1 MRQFG
6 GTWSETKLDCVERYL
21 AAYLR
26 VMQKQLQ
33 YSLHYVDAF
42 AGRGKQALKIAAGL
56 SAEAVELESF
66 FGDESERADTREF
79 LVGSAIR
86 ALAAS
91 SKSTRSFDRFVFMDT
106 DESSCEELESII
118 SSDYAQLRHAVSVL
132 CHDANGALDE
142 YVARNN
148 WAKVRAVVFL
158 DPFGLEA
165 SWETIGR
172 LAVTG
177 ACDVWYLFPLGGV
190 MRMMT
195 NNGQVPDAWR
205 RRLDRVFGTPD
216 WYDEFYRPS
225 GQQSLLEDGQG
236 GVLKDAST
244 QHVVDYIRQRLQS
257 VFPAVS
263 NAGILR
269 NGKSAPL
276 FALVLG
282 VSSRSHA
289 AQRAALNIANHL
301 VKDLGQ

>member
-6 GTWSETKLDCVERYL
+6 GTWSETKLDCVERYVT
-21 AAYLR
+21 AYLR
-26 VMQKQLQ
+26 VMQNQAR
-33 YSLHYVDAF
+33 YTLHYVDAF
-42 AGRGKQALKIAAGL
+42 AGRGKQALKSASDATADAA
-56 SAEAVELESF
+56 ELDSF
-66 FGDESERADTREF
+66 FGDEAERADATEF
-79 LVGSAIR
+79 LVGSAVR

-91 SKSTRSFDRFVFMDT
+91 SKSTRSFDRFVFVDV
-106 DESSCEELESII
+106 DEASCQELESLI
-118 SSDYAQLRHAVSVL
+118 SSDFPQLRHAVSIL

-142 YVARNN
+142 YVAHNN
-148 WAKVRAVVFL
+148 WANVRAVVFL

-165 SWETIGR
+165 TWETIGC
-172 LAVTG
+172 LAGTG

-195 NNGQVPDAWR
+195 NDGQVPDAWR

-216 WYDEFYRPS
+216 WYREFYRPS
-225 GQQSLLEDGQG
+225 GQQSLLEDEQG

-244 QHVVDYIRQRLQS
+244 RHVVGYIRQRLQA

-301 VKDLGQ
+301 VRDLGQ